1 VSRATASRVLS
12 GSPNVSDNARDAVRQ
27 AVADLDYIPNRAA
40 RSLAKR
46 RSDSVAFV
54 VSESEDRLFSDPFFL
69 ILLRGVHSE
78 VASRNRQ
85 LVFSLA
91 ANDSDR
97 RSLEQFAG
105 GGHIDGVIL
114 VSLHGSD
121 TLPLRLEQHGVPV
134 VLAGRPFSPDRRL
147 HYVDMDNRGGARTAT
162 ELLLERGCRRIA
174 TITGPPDMVVV
185 QDRLAGYRDAL
196 HEVGITAPHQL
207 IANGDFTLTGGHDA
221 MQRLLSV
228 ADDVDGVFA
237 ASDLMAIGAIQAI
250 EASGRRVPHDVA
262 VIGFDD
268 IPAAQI
274 SQPALTTI
282 RQPIEEMGRQM
293 ARMLLDRLEGR
304 AVTASWVV
312 PTEVVRRDTA

>member
-1 VSRATASRVLS
+1 
-12 GSPNVSDNARDAVRQ
+12 
-27 AVADLDYIPNRAA
+27 
-40 RSLAKR
+40 
-46 RSDSVAFV
+46 
-54 VSESEDRLFSDPFFL
+54 
-69 ILLRGVHSE
+69 
-78 VASRNRQ
+78 
-85 LVFSLA
+85 
-91 ANDSDR
+91 
-97 RSLEQFAG
+97 
-105 GGHIDGVIL
+105 
-114 VSLHGSD
+114 
-121 TLPLRLEQHGVPV
+121 
-134 VLAGRPFSPDRRL
+134 
-147 HYVDMDNRGGARTAT
+147 MDNRGGARTAT

-174 TITGPPDMVVV
+174 TITGPPDMVVG

-282 RQPIEEMGRQM
+282 RQPIEELGRQM
-293 ARMLLDRLEGR
+293 ARMLLDRLDGR
-304 AVTASWVV
+304 TPSIWDTFSHTPGKVANGDTGDVAVDHYHRYADDVALMGALDLKAYRFSISWPRIV
-312 PTEVVRRDTA
+312 PGGRGPANPAGVAFYSRLVDSLLERGISPAATLYHWDLPQELEDAGGWANRDTASRFADYAAEVASALGDRVTIF